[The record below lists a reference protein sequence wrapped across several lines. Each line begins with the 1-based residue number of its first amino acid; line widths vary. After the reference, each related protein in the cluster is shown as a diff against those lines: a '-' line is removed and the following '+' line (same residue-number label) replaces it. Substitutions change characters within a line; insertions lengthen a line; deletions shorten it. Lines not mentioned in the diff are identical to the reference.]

1 MITWSRLLGGGVRD
15 PLVGGHLLIGG
26 AFGVGFAVWT
36 FVVRLHREQSGG
48 LDTGLSLDSMLDAR
62 HMIVV
67 LDRAF
72 VDSIILS
79 LFLLLFFFLLRTM
92 FRRLWLAAAA
102 FILVFSLFMFTS
114 TGFHQLSLFDSV
126 MIPLFGALMV
136 FILTRFGV
144 LVLIVAFSVDT
155 ALQDFPL
162 TADLSTWYAGSSL
175 FAIASVLALTA
186 YASYTALA
194 GRPLF
199 KTGFLDRD

>member
-1 MITWSRLLGGGVRD
+1 
-15 PLVGGHLLIGG
+15 
-26 AFGVGFAVWT
+26 
-36 FVVRLHREQSGG
+36 
-48 LDTGLSLDSMLDAR
+48 
-62 HMIVV
+62 
-67 LDRAF
+67 
-72 VDSIILS
+72 
-79 LFLLLFFFLLRTM
+79 
-92 FRRLWLAAAA
+92 
-102 FILVFSLFMFTS
+102 
-114 TGFHQLSLFDSV
+114 
-126 MIPLFGALMV
+126 MV